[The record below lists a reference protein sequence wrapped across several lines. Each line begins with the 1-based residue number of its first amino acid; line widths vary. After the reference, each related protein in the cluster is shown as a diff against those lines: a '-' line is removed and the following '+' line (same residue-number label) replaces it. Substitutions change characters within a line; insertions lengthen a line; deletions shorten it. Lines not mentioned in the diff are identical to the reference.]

1 MLPLVDVVVLAA
13 APSCMNILTAHDS
26 GKHSKKP
33 FIVFLDLK
41 LLILIVLREPKM
53 KSAAFGPIDFN
64 CVASLEFFDS
74 SACGLVLAQET
85 AHQPFSTDLLLP
97 ARDHKS
103 KYRALDALKALL
115 FRRDRLESA
124 LRAEGHGCVAAHA
137 EHLFVNLAA
146 GRAGRCLEAV
156 CRLEDHD

>member
-103 KYRALDALKALL
+103 KDRALDALKALL

-156 CRLEDHD
+156 CRLEDLD